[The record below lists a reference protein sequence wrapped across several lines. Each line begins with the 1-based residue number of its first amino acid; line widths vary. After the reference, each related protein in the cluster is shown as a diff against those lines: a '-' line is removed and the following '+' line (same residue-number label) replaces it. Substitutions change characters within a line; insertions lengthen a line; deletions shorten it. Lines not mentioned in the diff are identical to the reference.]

1 MELWLGVERIDF
13 DEDGR
18 SDVVAERETNSVV
31 GRGSVWVGWG
41 EEDNRSDAD
50 NAETGGEASD
60 EDVSYPGVLARWSD
74 GALFPGQ
81 IVREGEKQVKS
92 ITAARLKQRDD
103 GSFFPAELET
113 VKQKDIVERFQLPTD
128 GQLPPAI
135 LDRLAEQAPPVP
147 DPVPPVPSDKV
158 PVDVDVV
165 ADQAAEEANTAEFLW
180 WFKMSTS
187 QRRNQIRERRRRR
200 REIKE
205 ARITKAL
212 DTYFEIAYAVMKGEK
227 ACKLLARENDA
238 KGHILTTEE
247 EIVQGLFKESDR
259 KELARWCL
267 CSVFDLSTQTLQIE
281 KEVMTRRLLF
291 ADASLARVAFLWAI
305 SKGLQAAKMHVS
317 TAFLQAPMKDAV
329 WLRLP
334 SDLPVEV
341 YPGLRTG
348 VFVCIQRAVY
358 GRKDAPKV
366 YTSYFKKK
374 VSSLGWTEIAES
386 ILVRKNKNGEIVALL
401 VMHVDDLF
409 IFSPSVDEDVKQI
422 QELFDTDQP
431 ERMDNGELH
440 SYMGMSIRMRP
451 DEMLL
456 DQSTYIEGMVKGVS
470 EEVKKPLTEKDL
482 LLPETAET
490 DMSLQEQ

>member
-1 MELWLGVERIDF
+1 MESWLGVERIDF

-18 SDVVAERETNSVV
+18 SDMVAERETDSVV

-41 EEDNRSDAD
+41 EEDNRSDVD

-60 EDVSYPGVLARWSD
+60 EDVSHPVRQLPRSPRGVRVPRLQGVLARWLD

-81 IVREGEKQVKS
+81 IVREGEKQVRS
-92 ITAARLKQRDD
+92 ITVAWLKQRDD

-113 VKQKDIVERFQLPTD
+113 VKQKDIVERFELPTD
-128 GQLPPAI
+128 GQLPPAV
-135 LDRLAEQAPPVP
+135 LDRLAEQAPPVS
-147 DPVPPVPSDKV
+147 DPVPPIPSDEV

-165 ADQAAEEANTAEFLW
+165 ADQAAEEANTAEFLRW
-180 WFKMSTS
+180 SEMSKS

-212 DTYFEIAYAVMKGEK
+212 DTHFEIVCAVMKGERVR
-227 ACKLLARENDA
+227 KLIARENDA
-238 KGHILTTEE
+238 KGHILATEE
-247 EIVQGLFKESDR
+247 EIAQGLFKESDR

-267 CSVFDLSTQTLQIE
+267 CSVFDLSTQTLQME
-281 KEVMTRRLLF
+281 KGVKAITLQWVRTWKLKEGKRVAKSRLVARGFQDSRDWSVLETYSGT
-291 ADASLARVAFLWAI
+291 ADASLARVAFLWAV
-305 SKGLQAAKMHVS
+305 SKGLQAAKMDVS

-341 YPGLRTG
+341 YPGLRAG
-348 VFVCIQRAVY
+348 VFVRIQRAVY
-358 GRKDAPKV
+358 GLKDAPKV

-386 ILVRKNKNGEIVALL
+386 IL
-401 VMHVDDLF
+401 
-409 IFSPSVDEDVKQI
+409 
-422 QELFDTDQP
+422 
-431 ERMDNGELH
+431 
-440 SYMGMSIRMRP
+440 
-451 DEMLL
+451 
-456 DQSTYIEGMVKGVS
+456 
-470 EEVKKPLTEKDL
+470 
-482 LLPETAET
+482 
-490 DMSLQEQ
+490 